1 VVLGLSGSYKNATT
15 FTWERLSEARDARE
29 RIVHLLVNGEKWLQ
43 EYQADGPETWDEQDH
58 SNLVR
63 SYGSWHRGYAALLD
77 DLNGSHYVDIMLQLI
92 DAGTEYLTDNQSSL
106 NVRGS
111 KSPMQFILRTVT
123 CRAGLHSH
131 CALVNAAYKSDL
143 ATVVDRERKVIDML
157 VDLRLDVRTGVQSA
171 WDDQH
176 NVRGFL
182 KQLSLC

>member
-1 VVLGLSGSYKNATT
+1 MVQK
-15 FTWERLSEARDARE
+15 
-29 RIVHLLVNGEKWLQ
+29 H
-43 EYQADGPETWDEQDH
+43 H

-63 SYGSWHRGYAALLD
+63 SYGSRHRGYAALLD

-92 DAGTEYLTDNQSSL
+92 DAGTAYLTDNQSSL

-111 KSPMQFILRTVT
+111 KSPMQFILLTLRHMLSIVGFSDVT

-131 CALVNAAYKSDL
+131 ISALVNDPYNSDL
-143 ATVVDRERKVIDML
+143 ATVVDCERKVIDML